1 MTVGTLWAFLRMN
14 NDDFNK
20 ALDSSMAM
28 VRKFAMASMA
38 AAGGIGAAYVVAGAA
53 IVTAIGGAAFALAGL
68 GIMAAAG
75 REDVQKEFSG
85 LKEHVGKTMQSISG
99 PIANV
104 LIGWG
109 GELRRQF
116 DTMAPLL
123 ETSFAAMAPNLKRMG
138 DALIRP
144 ISEGFQ
150 KLIPQLVHI
159 FTMITP
165 GVEALG
171 PKIAKGF
178 DVVAKN
184 IVPVFNTLL
193 PTIKALFSGLG
204 EIINGLV
211 GFVRNLNTSVG
222 DGVTYWQE
230 LMTIIG
236 LLLPTLGSLVGAISK
251 IGGIFLSQL
260 VPVVK
265 ALVPILT
272 EVFNFIGNN
281 APVVAQILE
290 VFAALWVANWIR
302 MQVIAM
308 ANAVRM
314 AAAWFIALG
323 PIGWIA
329 AAVIAIVVLI
339 ILNWDKVKEWTIKIW
354 GYIADF
360 CVMVWGHIVDY
371 AVLAFN
377 KFIDFWVFLWNTVRD
392 FVMGVINAVVD
403 WITDH
408 WKLIVSI
415 IGGPMVAVVMLIIT
429 YWDQIKAFISAA
441 IDFIIMIVTTGFNAV
456 LSFIQTV
463 WNGIKTVFE
472 TVLGIIV
479 TIVTTYFNIYKTII
493 MTVFDAIKT
502 VISTALD
509 FIKLII
515 GTAWD
520 FIKTATSTAWGFI
533 KTIIDTFITG
543 IKLAVDGLKTAVTTA
558 VGAIV
563 TTITGIKDT
572 VVGFF
577 KDAASWLFNA
587 GKSIIEGLIK
597 GIGSMAGAVKD
608 AVGGIV
614 KSARDLL
621 PFSPAKEGPF
631 SGKGWTLYSGQALM
645 EGFAKGILS
654 GGDSAHNAL
663 NSVLTGMNM
672 AASPSFA
679 STMSNGS
686 LGMSRVG
693 AGTTQVVFSGP
704 VYADSSGIKRLVN
717 QVEPV
722 MRQRFSNAG
731 KNNTYNLY

>member
-14 NDDFNK
+14 NDDFNR

-28 VRKFAMASMA
+28 VKKFALASMA

-53 IVTAIGGAAFALAGL
+53 IVGAIGGAGFALAGL
-68 GIMAAAG
+68 GVMAAAG

-116 DTMAPLL
+116 DTIAPAL
-123 ETSFAAMAPNLKRMG
+123 ETSFGIMAPNLKRMG

-150 KLIPQLVHI
+150 KLIPQLTHI

-171 PKIAKGF
+171 PKITKGF

-184 IVPVFNTLL
+184 IVPVFNNLL
-193 PTIKALFSGLG
+193 PLFKALFSGIGTIIEGLG
-204 EIINGLV
+204 
-211 GFVRNLNTSVG
+211 GFFKNLNTSVG
-222 DGVTYWQE
+222 EGVTYWRQ

-236 LLLPTLGSLVGAISK
+236 SILPVIGTLVGSLSK
-251 IGGIFLSQL
+251 IGGIFLSELTPAIQAIL
-260 VPVVK
+260 
-265 ALVPILT
+265 PILNA
-272 EVFNFIGNN
+272 VFGFIGDH
-281 APVVAQILE
+281 APIAAQLIE
-290 VFAALWVANWIR
+290 VFAALWVANWVR
-302 MQVIAM
+302 MQVAAM
-308 ANAVRM
+308 INAARM
-314 AAAWFIALG
+314 AASWIIAMG
-323 PIGWIA
+323 PIAWI
-329 AAVIAIVVLI
+329 IAIVIALVVLVI
-339 ILNWDKVKEWTIKIW
+339 ANWDTVKEWTIKIW

-360 CVMVWGHIVDY
+360 CVFIWGKIKDY
-371 AVLAFN
+371 AVTAFN
-377 KFIDFWVFLWNTVRD
+377 AFIDFWIFIWNTVSDFFVMIWNHVYDFVAMVLGKIRD
-392 FVMGVINAVVD
+392 FFVTVFSAI
-403 WITDH
+403 
-408 WKLIVSI
+408 
-415 IGGPMVAVVMLIIT
+415 
-429 YWDQIKAFISAA
+429 WDFIS
-441 IDFIIMIVTTGFNAV
+441 FILNIIVTGITMYFNLYKTIIETV
-456 LSFIQTV
+456 LNIIVTVVTTV
-463 WNGIKTVFE
+463 WNAIWTAISFVLNLIKTGVE
-472 TVLGIIV
+472 L
-479 TIVTTYFNIYKTII
+479 YFNIYKTII
-493 MTVFDAIKT
+493 MTVFDAIKLI
-502 VISTALD
+502 ISTALD
-509 FIKLII
+509 IIKTVI

-520 FIKTATSTAWGFI
+520 FVKTATSTAWGFI

-543 IKLAVDGLKTAVTTA
+543 IKLAIDGMKTAITTTVTA
-558 VGAIV
+558 VV

-577 KDAASWLFNA
+577 KDAGSWLFNA

-597 GIGSMAGAVKD
+597 GVQSMATAVTD

-614 KSARDLL
+614 KKARDLL

-631 SGKGWTLYSGQALM
+631 SGKGWTLYSGKALM
-645 EGFAKGILS
+645 EGFAKGILA
-654 GGDSAHNAL
+654 GGGGAHDAL
-663 NSVLTGMNM
+663 NSVLSGMDVT
-672 AASPSFA
+672 ASPSFA
-679 STMSNGS
+679 SSIGSGS

-693 AGTTQVVFSGP
+693 AGATQVVFSGP